1 MLRASQ
7 ESLPLE
13 TQLRSEVVVDAA
25 ELDQVLTA
33 KLLVEASEGVTAIA
47 IELASL
53 YDGWVAQRVA
63 PESIA
68 WLRSVLERLGFWA
81 GRLDCAADPELVAM
95 FPRLD

>member
-1 MLRASQ
+1 M
-7 ESLPLE
+7 
-13 TQLRSEVVVDAA
+13 DAA
-25 ELDQVLTA
+25 DLEQVLTA
-33 KLLVEASEGVTAIA
+33 KLLAEASEGVTSIA

-53 YDGWVAQRVA
+53 YDGWLAQRVA

-68 WLRSVLERLGFWA
+68 WLRSVLERLGWWA